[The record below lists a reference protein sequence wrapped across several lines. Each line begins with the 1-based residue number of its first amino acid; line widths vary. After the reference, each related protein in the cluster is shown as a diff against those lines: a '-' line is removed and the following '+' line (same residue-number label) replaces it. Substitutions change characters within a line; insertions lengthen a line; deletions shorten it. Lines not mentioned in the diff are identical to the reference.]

1 MNRATLAVCVLAVLL
16 AGCDMPQVSDPNSLR
31 ARVLGTPQTGQ
42 TTQVQPVPQIA
53 QVTPTVEP
61 TTPPQPT
68 ATAIAT
74 AQPVQPAQMAG
85 ALADAPMVDPNGADP
100 YEVAQALAIAVGGVI
115 GFYLFAVWTYT
126 RITRRG
132 RA

>member
-42 TTQVQPVPQIA
+42 TTQVQPVAQVA
-53 QVTPTVEP
+53 QVTPTAQP

-68 ATAIAT
+68 A
-74 AQPVQPAQMAG
+74 QPAQMAG
-85 ALADAPMVDPNGADP
+85 ALADAPMVDVNGADP
-100 YEVAQALAIAVGGVI
+100 YEVARVLLLAVGGVI
-115 GFYLFAVWTYT
+115 GFYLFAVGVHWL
-126 RITRRG
+126 ITRR
-132 RA
+132 AA

>member
-42 TTQVQPVPQIA
+42 TTQVQPVA
-53 QVTPTVEP
+53 QVTPTAQP

-68 ATAIAT
+68 A
-74 AQPVQPAQMAG
+74 QPAQMAG
-85 ALADAPMVDPNGADP
+85 ALADAPMVDVNGADP
-100 YEVAQALAIAVGGVI
+100 YEVARVLLLAVGGVI
-115 GFYLFAVWTYT
+115 GFYLFAVWAYT
-126 RITRRG
+126 QITRRG
-132 RA
+132 AHG